1 MSNPQKYQLMWR
13 LQMATGSTYYAL
25 ENLLDVYA
33 RRFPQNRRAIELL
46 KIIVYSPGPV
56 EDQTVDEA
64 IELIYR

>member
-1 MSNPQKYQLMWR
+1 MSNPKKYQLMWR

-25 ENLLDVYA
+25 ENLLEVYIK
-33 RRFPQNRRAIELL
+33 RFPQNTRTIELL

-64 IELIYR
+64 IELIYP